1 MKKPLLILNIVALV
15 ATIIVNYLSNTGYFN
30 GETMSSVSGRYENIF
45 TPAGYAFSIW
55 GLIYLSL
62 LAFLIYQARLS
73 SRGQQNDI
81 NAIGAWFIISCIA
94 NAAWVMA
101 WLYDQIGLSVLLMI
115 ILFLSLA
122 QIVVRLNIATQNAP
136 LPRSLL
142 VYLPFSIYIG
152 WISVALIANIAAW
165 LTKISWNGWGIS
177 ESSWAVIMIIIA
189 GLVNLFVLWKRNMGM
204 FALTGGWALVAI
216 AVANWDNASTVATV
230 AIATAVVL
238 ILSVLIHALTGRKK
252 QLAAVS

>member
-62 LAFLIYQARLS
+62 LGFLIYQVRLS
-73 SRGQQNDI
+73 VHDQQNDI

-94 NAAWVMA
+94 NSAWVVA

-115 ILFLSLA
+115 ILFFSLA
-122 QIVVRLNIATQNAP
+122 QIVIRLNIATKNAP

-204 FALTGGWALVAI
+204 FAITGGWALAAI
-216 AVANWDNASTVATV
+216 AVANWDTASTVATV

-238 ILSVLIHALTGRKK
+238 ILSVLIHAFAGRKK
-252 QLAAVS
+252 PLHAIS

>member
-1 MKKPLLILNIVALV
+1 MKRTLLILNTVALV
-15 ATIIVNYLSNTGYFN
+15 ATIIINYLSNTGYFN

-62 LAFLIYQARLS
+62 SAFLVYQFRLS
-73 SRGQQNDI
+73 ARDQQNDI
-81 NAIGAWFIISCIA
+81 KTIGAWFIISCIA
-94 NAAWVMA
+94 NSAWVVA
-101 WLYDQIGLSVLLMI
+101 WLYDQIGVSVLLMI

-122 QIVVRLNIATQNAP
+122 QIVIRLNIATKNAP

-204 FALTGGWALVAI
+204 FVLTGGWALVAI

-230 AIATAVVL
+230 AVATAVVL
-238 ILSVLIHALTGRKK
+238 ICSVLIHALAGKKK
-252 QLAAVS
+252 QFAAVS